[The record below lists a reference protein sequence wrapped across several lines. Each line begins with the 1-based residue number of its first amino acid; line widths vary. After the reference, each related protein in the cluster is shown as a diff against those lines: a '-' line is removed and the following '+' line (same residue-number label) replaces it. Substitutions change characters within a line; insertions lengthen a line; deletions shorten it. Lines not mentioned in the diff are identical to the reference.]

1 MPLRLV
7 SNALNFCFSA
17 PPHRFQIYAV
27 SPGVFSSCAANA
39 NLASYIFSRGS
50 CRLGSVHLLLFPS
63 LACREDETPAT
74 PDGDDVTSEEADGG
88 QRFKFE
94 RHERAR
100 RAVLLPHMGL
110 PVPLPSK
117 AQRSPDAAAGP
128 HKICS
133 ASVRFRG
140 YR

>member
-88 QRFKFE
+88 QRLKFE

-110 PVPLPSK
+110 LLALFLFPRRPNDHLTRRLAPIRSALPL
-117 AQRSPDAAAGP
+117 
-128 HKICS
+128 
-133 ASVRFRG
+133 
-140 YR
+140 